1 MAFLFFCLY
10 EISINFVYEK
20 MPLHI
25 AIAKGNE
32 EIAQLLLEKQDIDV
46 SIKSI

>member
-1 MAFLFFCLY
+1 M
-10 EISINFVYEK
+10 ISKHKSTIDKEENK
-20 MPLHI
+20 IASTGKDI

>member
-1 MAFLFFCLY
+1 
-10 EISINFVYEK
+10 

-46 SIKSI
+46 SIKSILNHCFFISFKNENF